1 MADRVS
7 IVQGTYAPDFQPVD
21 PNAAVQYG
29 VSKPTFLGRTI
40 EIRGQEFNCN
50 SLVKFL
56 NNHPNNNLAT
66 LKEGWLFGYC
76 GEDEGTIKALFEQ
89 IYPTTPAYELKIDEV
104 ARQLPNI
111 DMVTHARPL
120 IGKTEQEI
128 KDMNAAEFNVMFLT
142 DNQNSDPTGP
152 YRGLVLVKELVK
164 GKEEWILYIC
174 TPQLSIRET
183 DKALGP
189 LMDVGIKKLAELS
202 LDPTLG
208 FNIKSLQYSMGTQK
222 PGCMMRWQLANGRQD
237 EPKYFDVYNIMQD

>member
-7 IVQGTYAPDFQPVD
+7 IIQGTYAPDFKPVD
-21 PNAAVQYG
+21 PNALVQYG
-29 VSKPTFLGRTI
+29 VSKPTFFGRSIT
-40 EIRGQEFNCN
+40 IRGQEFNCN

-56 NNHPNNNLAT
+56 NGHPANTTQLQ
-66 LKEGWLFGYC
+66 EGWLFGYC

-111 DMVTHARPL
+111 DTVTHARPL

-128 KDMNAAEFNVMFLT
+128 KDMNTVDFNVMFLT

-164 GKEEWILYIC
+164 GKEEWLLYIC

-183 DKALGP
+183 DKALVP
-189 LMDVGIKKLAELS
+189 LMKVAVKKLAELS

-208 FNIKSLQYSMGTQK
+208 FNIKSLQYSIGTTK

-237 EPKYFDVYNIMQD
+237 EPKYFDTYNEMKD